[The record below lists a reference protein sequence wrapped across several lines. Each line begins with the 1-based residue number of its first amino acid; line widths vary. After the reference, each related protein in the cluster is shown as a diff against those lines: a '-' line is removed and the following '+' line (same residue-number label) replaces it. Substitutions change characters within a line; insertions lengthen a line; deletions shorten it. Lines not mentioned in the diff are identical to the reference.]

1 MKKFTLL
8 LCMCLAAWCVPQRV
22 WADGIT
28 GTTDIKITTSSPG
41 QVSSLLTAYYNAQG
55 YSTDEQ
61 KGNWRNSVTKITL
74 DGYFS
79 SSDLEAIK
87 AITSGEG
94 SPGFNSVKEVDMSE
108 AHIVTSSSAGVPG
121 DYYLF
126 HNEASGTYSTGDK
139 AIENIDKLY
148 IWASS
153 IGWQPT
159 GTPANENEVTRFND
173 YAAMVAAKET
183 STLNSYAAYPK
194 DPAVDHYLSLTIT
207 DESWGSMSTV
217 DPGDATPVAWNE
229 NDKNSHLAEYGNGK
243 TIQTKRYY
251 KKIALPEGSKDWY
264 LCYPTA
270 GDLSGAQDFYWNT
283 DYGENAILLYNG
295 NSYPSS
301 GEGSPLSADIT
312 NLDPNRGGDGSY
324 LWFYV
329 YYTKSNGSWGEM
341 STRATEPASNT
352 YTAVTFLEDK
362 LSDKLNDYINGTT
375 IRLKRYYRKQDAGY
389 AWRLLTTGPT
399 AEDLSAEGVHVWN
412 GTQLGADMTNLFRSY
427 ASVGDYLSFD
437 VYYTKTETRS
447 WTDVS
452 EQESQAATFP
462 YEYRNNHLM
471 DYNRDDVVKISEY
484 SYYQLTSGSGD
495 ASWQEIAFNDGDKYF
510 ISFRATSPATL
521 PSPNDA
527 PPTYPNSGDYGVVLK
542 STGGAEKVYDGTTW
556 VAAGS
561 PVDNYRE
568 MKFSYWSSSLEKAT
582 TSKYADTSISDEIF
596 RNCEKITEV
605 NYLSGNV
612 TGFDNHQGPTYAEFE
627 VNIGKDVTSID
638 AAAFRRANITKIEFI
653 DNYTADEKTAA
664 AYYFASPS
672 GDRPD
677 YPKELTIGDE
687 AFMNCVNLE
696 GITIPNRVISI
707 GTDAFH
713 LAGNNTEVFTVD
725 FERRSSTFDDSDVA
739 ISFDHDLV
747 IGNGCFNQC
756 EKLAALSL
764 PIRLVS
770 LGNMAFADTPNL
782 TNVDIREDVEEARIK
797 TITSNAFLRSGLTS
811 IKIPRSVTEIQ
822 AGAFQECFYI
832 KTITFQKQIG
842 ENGELPPAEQ
852 EPLIIRSGA
861 FAGGTE
867 TKYELDTVKVKM
879 HPSER
884 LLVCEYNAF
893 NFTSLVGQTNETSK
907 QMAVLDFADED
918 WDYYQGNWKKGYAF
932 SQSNLNLFKDGT
944 NRATSQPTVKSKGLV
959 SVLDNEPRNGWQ
971 QFAMSSTNR
980 EIVIP
985 KGDFIRTFSVTEAYT
1000 IPIKYGTEEP
1010 IVKIYRVTAFD
1021 DGYNVSKDIYS
1032 ADDAR
1037 DASRTATATEIQI
1050 NIPANTGLIMKGNKE
1065 ENENFVAF
1073 LGDPVNNVKEYPYD
1087 QDVDNSEDVNL
1098 LEPTSIP
1105 SGNPV
1110 IVNPTEPYPIWKN
1123 NTNTAENYRIFGLAN
1138 AAYGDILQYSFG
1150 RMKPNQTMPFNR
1162 AYLKLPVDL
1171 FHWANESVGTAPTY
1185 NDAGSGSRIA
1195 LLFDD
1200 EDNSEITGIKTKSF
1214 KTTSNGSYYTMQG
1227 VKVARPQGKGIFIHN
1242 GKKIIVK

>member
-1 MKKFTLL
+1 MKKFVLL
-8 LCMCLAAWCVPQRV
+8 LCMCIAAWCVPQRV
-22 WADGIT
+22 WATDGIT
-28 GTTDIKITTSSPG
+28 GDTEIKITTSSPG
-41 QVSSLLTAYYNAQG
+41 DVSRLLTAYYNAQG

-61 KGNWRNSVTKITL
+61 KGYWRNSVTKITL

-87 AITSGEG
+87 AIVSGDG
-94 SPGFNSVKEVDMSE
+94 YPGFNSVTEVDMSE
-108 AHIVTSSSAGVPG
+108 AHIVQSSSAGETG

-126 HNEASGTYSTGDK
+126 HDSASGTASTGDK

-148 IWASS
+148 IWAST

-159 GTPANENEVTRFND
+159 GTPANENEVTLYSD
-173 YAAMVAAKET
+173 DAAMQAAKGT
-183 STLNSYAAYPK
+183 STLNSYAAYPTAT
-194 DPAVDHYLSLTIT
+194 DYYLKLSVS

-217 DPGDATPVAWNE
+217 DPGNATSVDWLE
-229 NDKNSHLAEYGNGK
+229 SQRNDHLNEYGKGQ
-243 TIQTKRYY
+243 TVCTKRYY
-251 KKIALPEGSKDWY
+251 KKVELTGDNKVGWY
-264 LCYPTA
+264 LCYPESP
-270 GDLSGAQDFYWNT
+270 SGTQ
-283 DYGENAILLYNG
+283 YNG
-295 NSYPSS
+295 NSY
-301 GEGSPLSADIT
+301 GADALSADIT
-312 NLDPNRGGDGSY
+312 NLDANRGALNDY

-329 YYTKSNGSWGEM
+329 YYTKTNGSWGTM
-341 STRATEPASNT
+341 STRTSEPASGT
-352 YTAVTFLEDK
+352 YTEVTFLEDK
-362 LSDKLNDYINGTT
+362 LSDNLNYYTNGTT
-375 IRLKRYYRKQDAGY
+375 IRLKRYYQKRTADY
-389 AWRLLTTGPT
+389 AWELCTTGPT
-399 AEDLSAEGVHVWN
+399 PAELGQSSVWD
-412 GTQLGADMTNLFRSY
+412 GTALGADMTNLFRSY
-427 ASVGDYLSFD
+427 AGVGNYLSFD

-484 SYYQLTSGSGD
+484 SYYQLTSMGGD
-495 ASWQEIAFNDGDKYF
+495 ASWQEIAFNDGDKYR
-510 ISFRATSPATL
+510 ISYRVTSPASL

-527 PPTYPNSGDYGVVLK
+527 YPNIDDYGVVLK

-582 TSKYADTSISDEIF
+582 TSKYADTSISDDIF
-596 RNCEKITEV
+596 SNCTNLTEV

-612 TGFDNHQGPTYAEFE
+612 TGFGDHQSGTYAEFE
-627 VNIGKDVTSID
+627 VNIGKDVTRID
-638 AAAFRRANITKIEFI
+638 DAAFRRANITKLEFI
-653 DNYTADEKTAA
+653 NDYTDAEKTDAA
-664 AYYFASPS
+664 NYFASQS
-672 GDRPD
+672 GDRPV
-677 YPKELTIGDE
+677 YPKELTIGNE
-687 AFMNCVNLE
+687 AFMNCTKLE

-713 LAGNNTEVFTVD
+713 LAGNDTEVFKVD
-725 FERRSSTFDDSDVA
+725 FERRSGSNVSIA
-739 ISFDHDLV
+739 FDHDLV
-747 IGNGCFNQC
+747 LENGCFNQC
-756 EKLAALSL
+756 TKLAAISL

-770 LGNMAFADTPNL
+770 LGNMAFADTPKL
-782 TNVDIREDVEEARIK
+782 TNVDIREDTEEARIK
-797 TITSNAFLRSGLTS
+797 TISSNAFLRSGLTS

-822 AGAFQECFYI
+822 AGAFQECFNI
-832 KTITFQKQIG
+832 VTIEFQKQID
-842 ENGELPPAEQ
+842 ENGDELPPAQQ

-867 TKYELDTVKVKM
+867 TSYKLEEVIVNM
-879 HPSER
+879 HPTER

-893 NFTSLVGQTNETSK
+893 NFTSLVGQTQENNK
-907 QMAVLDFADED
+907 QMAKLSFADED
-918 WDYYQGNWKKGYAF
+918 WDYYQGDWKKGKAF
-932 SQSNLNLFKDGT
+932 SQSNLNLFKDGIS
-944 NRATSQPTVKSKGLV
+944 RATSQPTIKSEGLV

-980 EIVIP
+980 EIVVP
-985 KGDFIRTFSVTEAYT
+985 KGNFIRTFSVTTAYA
-1000 IPIKYGTEEP
+1000 IPVKYDDGEP
-1010 IVKIYRVTAFD
+1010 VVKIYRVTAFD

-1065 ENENFVAF
+1065 ENENYIAF
-1073 LGDPVNNVKEYPYD
+1073 LGDPVTGVTEYHYNQKESYSGAD
-1087 QDVDNSEDVNL
+1087 DVNL

-1105 SGNPV
+1105 SGDPV
-1110 IVNPTEPYPIWKN
+1110 IVNPTEPYPIWRD
-1123 NTNTAENYRIFGLAN
+1123 NTNASDNYRIFGLAN
-1138 AAYGDILQYSFG
+1138 AAYGDISQYSFG

-1214 KTTSNGSYYTMQG
+1214 KTSSNGSYYTMQG